1 MSKKII
7 SMLMLAV
14 VSASFVGC
22 KSNNQETNKSTK
34 TVSVEESYENLE
46 GPWATD
52 LTLKEFD
59 ERYADLLKKVKDKT
73 EEYGLKYTEEEV
85 VRENNNSYI
94 NVTNEGA
101 EKNKLESM
109 DFGRKYLGTDL
120 TSGQITMKILMNFDG
135 EKALS
140 EGSFKFEDTS
150 LAKYSAIFSGED
162 KRDYSDINS
171 KILDT
176 LKSEKGE
183 GVFQSSINGL
193 YEEFV
198 VNKEY
203 IVYTLQTKKFE
214 FVKENK

>member
-14 VSASFVGC
+14 VATSLIGC
-22 KSNNQETNKSTK
+22 KSNKEQSNNNTS
-34 TVSVEESYENLE
+34 TVSMEESYENLE

-85 VRENNNSYI
+85 VREDNNSYI

-101 EKNKLESM
+101 KKNKLESM
-109 DFGRKYLGTDL
+109 DFGRKFFGSDL

-140 EGSFKFEDTS
+140 ENSFKFEDTS
-150 LAKYSAIFSGED
+150 LAKYSAIFSGEE
-162 KRDYSDINS
+162 KRDYSEINS

-198 VNKEY
+198 VSKEY
-203 IVYTLQTKKFE
+203 IVYTLKTKKFE
-214 FVKENK
+214 FVKEN